1 MVLTLIPLF
10 SNSGIFGRR
19 RWKKLLT
26 TTLSA
31 FCLALCLRFIT
42 HVTQLDSYMLREE
55 AQGHAEVKVQGQS
68 VTILPTAIYPKKETK
83 KPIFMKIEGD
93 DPDDE
98 LHDQNVKP
106 HSEEE
111 TQNEKEAQ
119 DGKKEFAPVGNLVV
133 VPNET
138 KENDE
143 EGDGWN
149 GKCPFENTELE
160 KYKCWLPKEMTQ
172 KGGHFDQYLSKK
184 ANKDRIIFLISV
196 DGGYVDMALNLYE
209 TSFQKLN
216 IPNFLFICSDNEAES
231 ALKHHGIEC
240 FLFEQEGK
248 NSKASVYMSREFVR
262 KTHIKTKIILGA
274 LSLGYTIF
282 ITG

>member
-1 MVLTLIPLF
+1 MAPRDT
-10 SNSGIFGRR
+10 S
-19 RWKKLLT
+19 
-26 TTLSA
+26 
-31 FCLALCLRFIT
+31 
-42 HVTQLDSYMLREE
+42 Q
-55 AQGHAEVKVQGQS
+55 AEVQGQAGVKLQGQS
-68 VTILPTAIYPKKETK
+68 VTIFPTAIYPKKETK
-83 KPIFMKIEGD
+83 KPIFMKVEGD
-93 DPDDE
+93 PEDE
-98 LHDQNVKP
+98 VQDQNEAQKP
-106 HSEEE
+106 QSEEE

-119 DGKKEFAPVGNLVV
+119 NQQKVDALPVA
-133 VPNET
+133 NEAQ
-138 KENDE
+138 ENME
-143 EGDGWN
+143 EGEDWN
-149 GKCPFENTELE
+149 GKCPYENTELE

-172 KGGHFDQYLSKK
+172 KGGHFDQYLGKK
-184 ANKDRIIFLISV
+184 ANKERIIFLISV

-231 ALKHHGIEC
+231 ALKHHGIDC

-282 ITG
+282 ITGLLFVSHKKTYYSIAFTFAQKTAFSQLLFLPIWDSVKKYM